1 MALRSLSAGAVS
13 LALSVCTSACDTRG
27 VYLVPSASKVT
38 GGGGSTVIRVFEDA
52 GGGKPP
58 RKDASM
64 GHATGGAGGKEDSGS
79 THEDDGG
86 ELDCV
91 TTRTPQVPQPL
102 GVYVL
107 VDQSNAM
114 LAQWTSVSNGLTT
127 FIAGSDE
134 ELGGVSI
141 GIQYY
146 AITPPTSPTPLYS
159 DIVCQW
165 QTYETPDVAID
176 TLPKNQQPLFDS
188 INLHGPTSLAQLL
201 SKLSLL
207 VQFKNESPIDAA
219 ILGAIAG
226 ARTWVNMEPTQH
238 RAAVVLLVTN
248 SVASST
254 DSPNCMPSVEKAAD
268 AAESGLLSGPGVPT
282 YVLAVGGP
290 NADLDQIALKG
301 GTGKAYPVTSGND
314 VLTNLFQIRQA
325 FLPCDVAVSV
335 TDQDLLSGK
344 LNVELRN
351 GATFVRYGRVADSA
365 ACSSSASPGEWFVEG
380 TGADAKV
387 RLCPNTCD
395 AARRVASM
403 VPGATLDIVHGC
415 KTTVVP

>member
-1 MALRSLSAGAVS
+1 VARRALTAGLASLG
-13 LALSVCTSACDTRG
+13 LALCTACDTRG
-27 VYLVPSASKVT
+27 VYLVSGGSKVS
-38 GGGGSTVIRVFEDA
+38 GGGGSTVIHVTDGGGAGGKAAHKDA
-52 GGGKPP
+52 GMTHG
-58 RKDASM
+58 
-64 GHATGGAGGKEDSGS
+64 TGGAPGKEDSGS
-79 THEDDGG
+79 THEADGG
-86 ELDCV
+86 DLSCE

-114 LAQWTSVSNGLTT
+114 LAQWVSVSNGLQT
-127 FIAGSDE
+127 FIAGSD

-146 AITPPTSPTPLYS
+146 AISPPTSPTAPPYS
-159 DIVCQW
+159 DIVCQS

-176 TLPKNQQPLFDS
+176 TLPKNQQLLFDS

-201 SKLSLL
+201 SKLSLF
-207 VQFKNESPIDAA
+207 VQFKNESPIDSA

-226 ARTWVNMEPTQH
+226 AREWVNMEPMQH
-238 RAAVVLLVTN
+238 RAALVLLVTN

-254 DSPNCMPSVEKAAD
+254 DSPNCMPTVEKAAV
-268 AAESGLLSGPGVPT
+268 AAESGLLNGPGVPT

-290 NADLDQIALKG
+290 NADLDRIASMG
-301 GTGKAYPVTSGND
+301 GTDKAYPVTSGND
-314 VLTNLFQIRQA
+314 VLTNLVQIRQA

-344 LNVELRN
+344 LNVELRSE
-351 GATFVRYGRVADSA
+351 GKPSVRYGRVADST

-380 TGADAKV
+380 TGVDAKV
-387 RLCPNTCD
+387 RLCPNTCE
-395 AARRVASM
+395 AARL